1 MLERGVKVF
10 PIENFLKNRYE
21 TISEVLYFTLSEV
34 NVENTNH
41 FGRKFKRG
49 LSNMISSRTI
59 AQP

>member
-41 FGRKFKRG
+41 FGRNLKEDYPYAFF
-49 LSNMISSRTI
+49 
-59 AQP
+59 